1 MNKVFIEDWSSSLLT
16 STIYQFSGIQSSKT
30 ESQFSFVNRLP
41 YISDLRLF
49 IASCGDCLRD
59 RILRQKACV
68 LHRFFQNSLLVK
80 DCRPLCLSFI
90 FNAVEINDLRKHT
103 GYSGEKFHVLQ
114 KHRTKSCAKTG
125 EKILCQTS
133 AQR

>member
-1 MNKVFIEDWSSSLLT
+1 MKSSQDAGST
-16 STIYQFSGIQSSKT
+16 PAGSTIYQFSGIQSSKT
-30 ESQFSFVNRLP
+30 ESQFSFVKRPP
-41 YISDLRLF
+41 YTSDLRLF
-49 IASCGDCLRD
+49 MILGRDRLRD

-68 LHRFFQNSLLVK
+68 LHRFSQNSLLVK

-90 FNAVEINDLRKHT
+90 FNAIEINDLRKHT
-103 GYSGEKFHVLQ
+103 GYFGEKFHVLQ

-125 EKILCQTS
+125 VKVLCQTS

>member
-1 MNKVFIEDWSSSLLT
+1 MNKVFIEDWSSSLST
-16 STIYQFSGIQSSKT
+16 STTNKFSGIQSFKT

-41 YISDLRLF
+41 YISNLRLF
-49 IASCGDCLRD
+49 ITSCGDRLRD
-59 RILRQKACV
+59 RILRQKTCV
-68 LHRFFQNSLLVK
+68 LHRFSQNSLLVK

-90 FNAVEINDLRKHT
+90 FNAVDINDLRKHT
-103 GYSGEKFHVLQ
+103 GYFGEKFHVLQ

-125 EKILCQTS
+125 VKVLCQTL